1 MIEQQMRRRGIQEP
15 RILAAFELVP
25 RHIFVPSAYR
35 AAAYD
40 DSPLPIGR
48 GQTISQPYIVALMTS
63 ALALS
68 GHERVLEVG
77 TGSGY
82 QAAILSHL
90 AREVHTIELHPDL
103 SARAR
108 RVAAGL
114 HLSNVVFHVGDGSMG
129 WPQCAPYDAIL
140 VTAAAPAIPDPLF
153 GQLAKGGRLVIP
165 LVSAGGYQVLKLLSS
180 DDGQISERELAI
192 VAFVPLRG
200 RYGISA

>member
-1 MIEQQMRRRGIQEP
+1 
-15 RILAAFELVP
+15 
-25 RHIFVPSAYR
+25 
-35 AAAYD
+35 
-40 DSPLPIGR
+40 
-48 GQTISQPYIVALMTS
+48 MTS

-103 SARAR
+103 SARAG
-108 RVAAGL
+108 RVAARL
-114 HLSNVVFHVGDGSMG
+114 RLSNVVFHVGDGSMG

-140 VTAAAPAIPDPLF
+140 VTAAAPALPDPLIA
-153 GQLAKGGRLVIP
+153 QLANGGRLVIP
-165 LVSAGGYQVLKLLSS
+165 LVAAGGYQVLKLVSS
-180 DDGQISERELAI
+180 DDGHISERELAS